1 MSEPNKLSRRG
12 FLENSAAAGAA
23 GAAVARYVPASA
35 LGLDGKPAPNDRI
48 GVGLI
53 GAGLMGT
60 ANLKH
65 CAEHD
70 DVAVTGICDV
80 WKSKRDRL
88 VDEFKPSAKPYH
100 DYREMLGQDD
110 VDGVIVATPPHWHC
124 LQAIHACEAKK
135 DVYVQKPM
143 TVYPAEGL
151 ALKRAAE
158 KHGVI
163 TQVGTQ
169 IHAGENYRRVVEY
182 VRSGNLGPIG
192 VVRTY
197 LHYRRSVEGY
207 GQVPDSQPPDDLDW
221 NLWLGPGPQRPYNEI
236 LAKSAAYTAQFMDY
250 SGGMV
255 PGMAPHICDLPYWAL
270 ELGFPETTSC
280 FGGRFVT
287 QGVGDAP
294 DTQEIHW
301 QYPGLTMTWMS
312 SAVDTYG
319 FNFQRKPGGRH
330 HLGIYFHGVNGT
342 LVSDYRVHN
351 IVPEGDA
358 LKDVEPPE
366 PSIPPSPG
374 HEREWLDSMRSR
386 QQPSCHV
393 AYHVKIDLAC
403 TLANLSL
410 KVGRSLRFDPQ
421 SETIVGDDEAARLA
435 VPEYRAPWKFPAE
448 YVES

>member
-1 MSEPNKLSRRG
+1 MSEPNKLSRRKCVG
-12 FLENSAAAGAA
+12 RTASAGAA
-23 GAAVARYVPASA
+23 RLAAYYVPASA
-35 LGLDGKPAPNDRI
+35 LGLEGKPAANDRI

-60 ANLKH
+60 ANLNH

-80 WKSKRDRL
+80 WKSKRERL
-88 VDEFKPSAKPYH
+88 VDKFKETAKPYH
-100 DYREMLGQDD
+100 DYREMLGRDD
-110 VDGVIVATPPHWHC
+110 VDGVIVATPPHWHA

-143 TVYPAEGL
+143 TIYPAEGL

-169 IHAGENYRRVVEY
+169 IHAGDNYRRVVEY

-192 VVRTY
+192 VVRTF
-197 LHYRRSVEGY
+197 LNYRRSVEGY
-207 GQVPDSQPPDDLDW
+207 GQAPDADPPDDLDW
-221 NLWLGPGPQRPYNEI
+221 DLWLGPGPKRPYNEI
-236 LAKSAAYTAQFMDY
+236 LARSAAYTAQFMDY

-294 DTQEIHW
+294 DTQEVHW

-319 FNFQRKPGGRH
+319 FDFQRKPSGRH

-358 LKDVEPPE
+358 LEDVEPPE
-366 PSIPPSPG
+366 PSIAPSPG
-374 HEREWLDSMRSR
+374 HEREWLDSIRSR
-386 QQPSCHV
+386 RQPSCNV
-393 AYHVKIDLAC
+393 AYHTKIDLAC

-410 KVGRSLRFDPQ
+410 KVGRSIRFDP
-421 SETIVGDDEAARLA
+421 EGEKIVGDDEAARLA
-435 VPEYRAPWKFPAE
+435 VPEYRDPWKFPAE
-448 YVES
+448 YLES